1 MSVSSA
7 IAKLFRFLSAA
18 LCFVAV
24 SCSGQ
29 TGRKET
35 QMLSDSVSEAKIA
48 NLTADIRDCIATQDL
63 DMLMPLASELRET
76 GRSLGRKEVYLN
88 GLIYMIQGQYTVS
101 GTVDSALLAEA
112 FGLAAE
118 RNDGTAVSKL
128 LNLKG
133 LIALY
138 DKLDYYKGISYLTRG
153 VEYAEAGGDCHSLF
167 ALKANLALAAYFW
180 NDPGGLQ
187 YAVDMYELGKRHDN
201 EYMFFSGSVI
211 MSYMHNLLGN
221 SETALEYIEPVL
233 GLAGKYREKRGA
245 YSIYGDILS
254 ALGRK
259 DEAAEYY
266 KTAITEGSPDER
278 LADIAAYI
286 GYASYLSGEGRHG
299 EALEIM
305 SLGLE
310 QAGET
315 KTRPPKL
322 HLLYR
327 NMASAYEATG
337 NTAEALKYYKLYH
350 EAAGAMFNIEKE
362 RAESRWRIEYEKE
375 KHDKQLRL
383 NRKKLQ
389 ITLLLLI
396 TAVTASIG
404 GFILYYRKDIN
415 YRRILKQQHEAQEK
429 EKWYRR
435 QLEKYGGGS
444 SEKNGYESA
453 GTSDDKLS
461 ELFSRLEKLMYEQK
475 LYRQRDL
482 SRDKVAKI
490 LSTNRTYLT
499 EAISR
504 HTGLSFVYYI
514 NSFRLQEAAERLS
527 DGGNDIPIKA
537 LEDELGFNSHT
548 TFYRLFKAAT
558 GLTPSQYRSKTTG
571 RE

>member
-1 MSVSSA
+1 MFVSSA
-7 IAKLFRFLSAA
+7 IAKLCRLLTAA

-29 TGRKET
+29 SNRQKM
-35 QMLSDSVSEAKIA
+35 QLPADSVSEAKIA
-48 NLTADIRDCIATQDL
+48 RLTADIRDCIATQDL
-63 DMLMPLASELRET
+63 DRLMPLASELRET
-76 GRSLGRKEVYLN
+76 GRSLGREEVYLN
-88 GLIYMIQGQYTVS
+88 GLIYLIQAQYTVS
-101 GTVDSALLAEA
+101 GGVDSVLLAGA
-112 FGLAAE
+112 FRLAVE
-118 RNDGTAVSKL
+118 RNDGSAVSKL
-128 LNLKG
+128 LNIKG

-138 DKLDYYKGISYLTRG
+138 DKLDYYRGISYLTRG
-153 VEYAEAGGDCHSLF
+153 VEYAESAGDYHSLF

-180 NDPGGLQ
+180 NDPEGLR

-221 SETALEYIEPVL
+221 PETALEYIEPVL

-266 KTAITEGSPDER
+266 KTAITEGRADER
-278 LADIAAYI
+278 LADIAAYT
-286 GYASYLSGEGRHG
+286 GYASYLSEKGRHE

-305 SLGLE
+305 HLGLE

-315 KTRPPKL
+315 KIRPPKL

-337 NTAEALKYYKLYH
+337 STAEALEYYKLYH
-350 EAAGAMFNIEKE
+350 EAAGAMFDVEKE

-389 ITLLLLI
+389 ITVLLLV
-396 TAVTASIG
+396 TAVMASIG

-415 YRRILKQQHEAQEK
+415 YRRILKQHHEALEK
-429 EKWYRR
+429 EKWYGR
-435 QLEKYGGGS
+435 QLEKYGGAS
-444 SEKNGYESA
+444 SEKNGYRSA
-453 GTSDDKLS
+453 DMSGDKLS
-461 ELFSRLEKLMYEQK
+461 DLFTKLEKLMYEQK

-490 LSTNRTYLT
+490 LRTNRTYLT

-504 HTGLSFVYYI
+504 HTGLSFVYYV
-514 NSFRLQEAAERLS
+514 NSFRLQEAAEILS
-527 DGGNDIPIKA
+527 DSGNDIPIKA